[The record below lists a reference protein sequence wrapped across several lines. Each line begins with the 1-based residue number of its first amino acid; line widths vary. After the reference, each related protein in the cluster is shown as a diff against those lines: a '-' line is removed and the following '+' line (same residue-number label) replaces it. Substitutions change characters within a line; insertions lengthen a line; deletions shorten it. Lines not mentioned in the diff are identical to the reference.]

1 MSKISNY
8 DLMVAVMLLICGG
21 FQPLIAAE
29 PESLDQAKSAATEV
43 ILSARHR
50 FNDAIAEHDAAAIP
64 GFLDNPYQITT
75 STGQLLQSS
84 PAEDAVAWADIFAD
98 RPDVIYVRKTHTVE
112 ISDYLDLAAEQGT
125 WVGRWTAPEGPVEVG
140 GSFYAQWRNTGDSW
154 KIRAEAFVRLY
165 CKGSGCQIP

>member
-1 MSKISNY
+1 MSPPSKSS
-8 DLMVAVMLLICGG
+8 LSRVVLLLVCLAHE
-21 FQPLIAAE
+21 PLFAAE

-43 ILSARHR
+43 ILDARNR
-50 FNDAIAEHDAAAIP
+50 FNDAIAEHDVAEIP

-84 PAEDAVAWADIFAD
+84 PEEDAVAWAEIFRD
-98 RPDVIYVRKTHTVE
+98 RPDVIYVRTPDSVE
-112 ISDYLDLAAEQGT
+112 ISEYLDLAAEQGT
-125 WVGRWTAPEGPVEVG
+125 WIGRWTEPAGPVEVG

-165 CKGSGCQIP
+165 CKDSGCQKP